1 VNTTIGTVKQNLEQ
15 SGTTV
20 VNDKRKLDKIVSTF
34 MDNITKQI
42 DAQSATYHKEMN
54 RYEKS
59 ISILYFALNLIHAHC
74 SEYAEALIEV
84 TKNRRYLAMNKKHLR
99 G

>member
-42 DAQSATYHKEMN
+42 DA
-54 RYEKS
+54 
-59 ISILYFALNLIHAHC
+59 
-74 SEYAEALIEV
+74 
-84 TKNRRYLAMNKKHLR
+84 
-99 G
+99 